1 MESENRPL
9 LPQQETRVHIGF
21 YAAFENKRGRY
32 LVAFD
37 VCEQGVGTIP
47 LLTALIC
54 SPEAKAIDQ
63 RHSVE
68 TRGRGVTAVNRLHG
82 RFLSSIKDGSRAA
95 ETAAS
100 QDVTGSSIDWL
111 RLKIGESGRIDA
123 PGAWTQR
130 WTLRDRERDGR
141 GADIVMSLC
150 ELTQLSTP
158 RQVNLFWFK

>member
-1 MESENRPL
+1 MF
-9 LPQQETRVHIGF
+9 VI
-21 YAAFENKRGRY
+21 
-32 LVAFD
+32 
-37 VCEQGVGTIP
+37 I
-47 LLTALIC
+47 LTKNNL
-54 SPEAKAIDQ
+54 
-63 RHSVE
+63 
-68 TRGRGVTAVNRLHG
+68 

-141 GADIVMSLC
+141 ETESMSLK
-150 ELTQLSTP
+150 ENTVMVDLEF
-158 RQVNLFWFK
+158 V